1 MFVLEVLNPVA
12 ATRDPEPTKTAPRP
26 RSLEGET
33 VGLLWNGSPGGDVA
47 LKRVGELIRT
57 RVKDVR
63 IEFYTGTKPVHKEL
77 LEKARQ
83 ECDVF
88 IGATAD

>member
-1 MFVLEVLNPVA
+1 MVVLEVLNPVA

-26 RSLEGET
+26 RSLEGKT
-33 VGLLWNGSPGGDVA
+33 VGLLWNGSPGGDAA
-47 LKRVGELIRT
+47 LKRVGELIGA

-63 IEFYTGTKPVHKEL
+63 IKFYSGTKPVHKAL